1 MAELKD
7 YSGPYKPDLKL
18 EDFSKESLIRL
29 YKAACKDYLGID
41 GIWLG
46 LLRQKLG
53 EKTAFDYDVEVWEGG
68 TKGEVRRTRE
78 ALNIWGEDV
87 EAVMKYI
94 QTSASLGG
102 LFDIDTELIDK
113 THGRYTITYCHALE
127 YFEKHGD
134 DKLLTQAC
142 EGLCI
147 PYNQRSADWFSPKIK
162 WVPVKLPPRKSKDEP
177 ACVWDIYLEE

>member
-1 MAELKD
+1 MANLKD
-7 YSGPYKPDLKL
+7 YSGPYKQGIKL
-18 EDFSKESLIRL
+18 EDFSKEALIRL
-29 YKAACKDYLGID
+29 YQAACKDYLGID

-46 LLRQKLG
+46 AIRRAYGDKR
-53 EKTAFDYDVEVWEGG
+53 AFELDNEVWEAG

-78 ALNIWGEDV
+78 ALNIQKNDV

-102 LFDIDTELIDK
+102 LFDIDTEMIDK
-113 THGRYTITYCHALE
+113 NHGRYTITHCNSLD

-134 DKLLTQAC
+134 EKLLKQAC

-147 PYNQRSADWFSPKIK
+147 PYNQRSADWFNPKIK

-177 ACVWDIYLEE
+177 ACVWDIYLEK

>member
-7 YSGPYKPDLKL
+7 YSGPFKKDIKL
-18 EDFSKESLIRL
+18 TDFSKEALVRL
-29 YKAACKDYLGID
+29 YQAACKDYLGID

-46 LLRQKLG
+46 LVKAKLG
-53 EKTAFDYDVEVWEGG
+53 QKTAWEYDVEVWEDG

-78 ALNIWGEDV
+78 ALNIMGTDV

-102 LFDIDTELIDK
+102 LFHIDCELFDK
-113 THGRYTITYCHALE
+113 EHGRYTITKCHALD
-127 YFEKHGD
+127 YFEKHND
-134 DKLLTQAC
+134 MDLLKQAC

-147 PYNQRSADWFSPKIK
+147 PYNQRSADWFNPRIK
-162 WVPVKLPPRKSKDEP
+162 WVPVKLPPRKSPSEP
-177 ACVWDIYLEE
+177 ACIWDIYLEK